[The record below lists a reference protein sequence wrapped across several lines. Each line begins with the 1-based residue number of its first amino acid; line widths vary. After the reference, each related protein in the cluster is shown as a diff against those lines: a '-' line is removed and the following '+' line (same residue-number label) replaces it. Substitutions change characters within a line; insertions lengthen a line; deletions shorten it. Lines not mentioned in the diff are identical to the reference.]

1 MYAVLRPYSDSPPIV
16 SSQQM
21 VQLQGLFVKLLADR
35 PATGD
40 VNVFIGHCQRIAV
53 AYLRRRSRMGRLR
66 LDQFDLTEE
75 DLALDCLADL
85 FRRDESGAF
94 VQLRAYADAVNWQ
107 RLDEAGL
114 EIAVR
119 RLVFSAVN
127 EGLFRR
133 YRENDPVVGRFIRT
147 LKRHVKRH
155 DALVLARERSILTV
169 ALRDA
174 DSASLARPLIPA
186 EVLEAYLHGS
196 FDARTSVPNALVAL
210 TEMFRTHPD
219 YAPRISLSDLAL
231 CIRSVLVRRSA
242 ADTPDEETASEG
254 VERSDMKQLAGAHVE
269 RALEEVEHGMRA
281 LYVEKRAIPPALYG
295 AYFHAIRDILIA
307 QFVDGE
313 DDDVSFRGA
322 LDRYVGGLS
331 SKEYRR
337 QHQAVL
343 EYLINLT
350 KRRFLERVVPLFA

>member
-1 MYAVLRPYSDSPPIV
+1 
-16 SSQQM
+16 M
-21 VQLQGLFVKLLADR
+21 VPLQGLFVKLLAER
-35 PATGD
+35 PATAD
-40 VNVFIGHCQRIAV
+40 VNLFIGHCQRIAV
-53 AYLRRRSRMGRLR
+53 AYLRRRSRLGRLR

-94 VQLRAYADAVNWQ
+94 VQLRSYANAVNWQ
-107 RLDEAGL
+107 RLDTAGL

-155 DALVLARERSILTV
+155 EALVLARERAILTV
-169 ALRDA
+169 ALRGADA
-174 DSASLARPLIPA
+174 ASLARPLMPA
-186 EVLEAYLHGS
+186 EVLESYLHGS
-196 FDARTSVPNALVAL
+196 FDARTSVPGALVAV
-210 TEMFRTHPD
+210 TELFLTHPD
-219 YAPRISLSDLAL
+219 YAPRIALSDLAL
-231 CIRSVLVRRSA
+231 SIRSVLVRRSA
-242 ADTPDEETASEG
+242 ADTPEEETASEG
-254 VERSDMKQLAGAHVE
+254 VERSDIRELAGAHVE
-269 RALEEVEHGMRA
+269 RALEEVQHGMRA

-295 AYFHAIRDILIA
+295 AYFLAIRDILTA
-307 QFVDGE
+307 QFVEG
-313 DDDVSFRGA
+313 DDADVSFRSA

-350 KRRFLERVVPLFA
+350 KRRFLQRVVPIFG

>member
-1 MYAVLRPYSDSPPIV
+1 V
-16 SSQQM
+16 STPHQ
-21 VQLQGLFVKLLADR
+21 VPLQGLFVQLLSDR
-35 PATGD
+35 PATAD
-40 VNVFIGHCQRIAV
+40 VNLFIEHCRRIAV
-53 AYLRRRSRMGRLR
+53 AYLRRRSRLGRLR
-66 LDQFDLTEE
+66 LDQFDLSEE

-85 FRRDESGAF
+85 FRRDEAGAF
-94 VQLRAYADAVNWQ
+94 VQLRAYAGAINWE
-107 RLDEAGL
+107 RLDGPGL

-155 DALVLARERSILTV
+155 DALVLTRERAVLMV
-169 ALRDA
+169 ALREA
-174 DSASLARPLIPA
+174 EPARFARAQMPG
-186 EVLEAYLHGS
+186 EVLEAFLHGS
-196 FDARTSVPNALVAL
+196 FDARTSVPSALVAL
-210 TEMFRTHPD
+210 TELFQSHAD
-219 YAPRISLSDLAL
+219 YAPRIALSDLAL
-231 CIRSVLVRRSA
+231 SIRSVLVRRSA
-242 ADTPDEETASEG
+242 ADPPDEQAASESI
-254 VERSDMKQLAGAHVE
+254 ERSDMRDLAGAHVE
-269 RALEEVEHGMRA
+269 RALEEVEDGMRA

-295 AYFHAIRDILIA
+295 AYFQAIRDILTA
-307 QFVDGE
+307 QFVDG
-313 DDDVSFRGA
+313 DDANVSFRSA

-350 KRRFLERVVPLFA
+350 KRRFLQRVTPLFA